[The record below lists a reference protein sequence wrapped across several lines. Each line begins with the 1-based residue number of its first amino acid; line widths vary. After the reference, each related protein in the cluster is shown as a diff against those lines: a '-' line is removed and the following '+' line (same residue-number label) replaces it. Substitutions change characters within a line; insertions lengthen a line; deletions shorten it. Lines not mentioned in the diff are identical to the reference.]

1 MKAITVVIC
10 TCVMNFLCDVDSL
23 SVGQTSIYWCSC
35 GGSQRRVECIDVKA
49 QVYWSLFSVRMVIK
63 FNISVQTSI
72 TVFLYKLK
80 IEKLRTFLVLSF

>member
-49 QVYWSLFSVRMVIK
+49 QVYWSLFSVKMVIK
-63 FNISVQTSI
+63 LNISV
-72 TVFLYKLK
+72 
-80 IEKLRTFLVLSF
+80 